1 MNSSPFRSRVHL
13 LVIVAVLASFG
24 LSLWSA
30 GVIRA
35 ANNENVIEVDSLEDK
50 INTDGFCTLREA
62 IISATKT
69 QASSSQPNECE
80 AGSATL
86 IDRIVLKNPGDY
98 KLTRTDNGREDSSS
112 TGDLDITSNVVIS
125 PTGPVTITA
134 ISGFTDRIFHIL
146 AGSVVISNTTIMNGN
161 VSGDGGGIY
170 NKGTLTL
177 LSSTVR
183 DNKAGG
189 KGGGIYNAGTLT
201 LTNDTLSGNRAKTDG
216 GGLYNASG
224 IATLNNVT
232 IASNTANSNNNLT
245 GKGGGVFGNG
255 GNGGT
260 VSFRNTIIAD
270 NFTKTT
276 SPIPD
281 DCKGTLSSGD
291 YNLIEPTTDC
301 TINGTTA
308 HNIGL
313 DPRLGTLAYN
323 GGPTF
328 THALKVGSPALD
340 AGDNATCAATDQ
352 RGVDRPQGPHCD
364 FGPIESQTLN

>member
-13 LVIVAVLASFG
+13 LVTVAVLASFG

-62 IISATKT
+62 IISANKN

-232 IASNTANSNNNLT
+232 IASNTANSDNNLT
-245 GKGGGVFGNG
+245 GKGGGVFGNV

-260 VSFRNTIIAD
+260 
-270 NFTKTT
+270 
-276 SPIPD
+276 
-281 DCKGTLSSGD
+281 
-291 YNLIEPTTDC
+291 E
-301 TINGTTA
+301 
-308 HNIGL
+308 IG
-313 DPRLGTLAYN
+313 R
-323 GGPTF
+323 
-328 THALKVGSPALD
+328 TH
-340 AGDNATCAATDQ
+340 
-352 RGVDRPQGPHCD
+352 
-364 FGPIESQTLN
+364 